1 MPVGDRLLWVFAMLL
16 GARMRAYAISDDPF
30 APLRAVEALADLY
43 PRSRWETRRL
53 APRELGVPDIGHF
66 GFFRERFRASLWR
79 ESADWLEE
87 TCES

>member
-1 MPVGDRLLWVFAMLL
+1 MHDAY
-16 GARMRAYAISDDPF
+16 ARVRAPIRAYAITDDAF
-30 APLRAVEALADLY
+30 APLRPVEALAALY
-43 PRSRWETRRL
+43 PNARWQTRQL

-87 TCES
+87 ACES